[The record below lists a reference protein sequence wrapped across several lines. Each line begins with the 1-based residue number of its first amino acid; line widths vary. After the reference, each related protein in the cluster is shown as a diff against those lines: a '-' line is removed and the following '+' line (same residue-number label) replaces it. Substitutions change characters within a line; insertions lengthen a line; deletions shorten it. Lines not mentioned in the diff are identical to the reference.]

1 MEFDVAAPWWWTPA
15 AVLTGLVAIVYMWVR
30 YSRQYQ
36 GIKRVLVR
44 LFGIVA
50 GIALPI
56 LVHGQNSNY
65 IHVRGDELH
74 VRGRFGQS
82 PRNYALAD
90 VLSFG
95 FERQGGATSRSTRY
109 TALVV
114 LFRDGST
121 AEVSEHMMNYER
133 LKAHLDNAGISRR

>member
-15 AVLTGLVAIVYMWVR
+15 AVLTGLVAVAYMWIS
-30 YSRQYQ
+30 YSRRYV
-36 GIKRVLVR
+36 GIKRVGVR
-44 LFGIVA
+44 LLGIAA

-65 IHVRGDELH
+65 IRVRGDELH

-82 PRNYALAD
+82 TRSYGLSD
-90 VLSFG
+90 VISFG

-121 AEVSEHMMNYER
+121 AEVSEHMRNYER
-133 LKAHLDNAGISRR
+133 LKAHLDSVGIRRR